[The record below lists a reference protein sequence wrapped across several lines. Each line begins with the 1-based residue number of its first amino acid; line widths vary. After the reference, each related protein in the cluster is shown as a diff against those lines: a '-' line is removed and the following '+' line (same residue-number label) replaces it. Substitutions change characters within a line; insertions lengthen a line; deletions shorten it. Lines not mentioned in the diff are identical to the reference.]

1 MTIKALSDS
10 LDDDEVVV
18 YSNES
23 KEKSKDIYSLA
34 ARVLGNA

>member
-23 KEKSKDIYSLA
+23 KEKSKDIYSLS